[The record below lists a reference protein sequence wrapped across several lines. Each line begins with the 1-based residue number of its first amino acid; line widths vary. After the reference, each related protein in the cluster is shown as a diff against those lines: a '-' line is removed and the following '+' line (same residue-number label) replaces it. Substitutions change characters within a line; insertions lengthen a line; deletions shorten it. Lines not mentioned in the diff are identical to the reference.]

1 MYGNEVAPMRTEPGQ
16 SRAVPGQEG
25 DSGGAF
31 GAGETIALRQVMGD
45 IGSEAGGYK
54 GQPN

>member
-1 MYGNEVAPMRTEPGQ
+1 MRTEPGQ